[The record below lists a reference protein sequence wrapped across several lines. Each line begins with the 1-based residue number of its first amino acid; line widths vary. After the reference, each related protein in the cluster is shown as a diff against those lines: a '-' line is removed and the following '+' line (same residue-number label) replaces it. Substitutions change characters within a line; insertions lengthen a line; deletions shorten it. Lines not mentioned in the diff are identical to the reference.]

1 MICRY
6 ISLLDIEA
14 WISQG
19 WQVRLIG
26 GHHSDYGIAWREIS
40 PDTPHDAA

>member
-6 ISLLDIEA
+6 IDLRDIEE
-14 WISQG
+14 WIGQG

-26 GHHSDYGIAWREIS
+26 GHHRDYGIAWRV
-40 PDTPHDAA
+40 DA